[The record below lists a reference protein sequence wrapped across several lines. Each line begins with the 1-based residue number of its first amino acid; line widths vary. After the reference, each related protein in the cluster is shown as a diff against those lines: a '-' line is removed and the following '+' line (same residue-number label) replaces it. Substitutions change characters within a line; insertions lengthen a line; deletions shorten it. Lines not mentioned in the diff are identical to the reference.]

1 MVGALRRLTLVRHGE
16 TDWNRERRLQGLTDS
31 ELNDAGRLQARAL
44 AERLRG
50 TSFDA
55 LYTSPLVRASETAA
69 ILGDVLELAPV
80 RVPALRER
88 DVGAWGGLTNDDARH
103 RFPDEW
109 RRIAA
114 GEDVALGGGETK
126 AQVTA
131 RMAETLDRIGA
142 RHPSGSVLVV
152 SHGLALKLLVCR
164 LIGIDV
170 RDCERL
176 ATGANTSM
184 TVFDIRDGA
193 PRLAVYADA
202 GHLDGVTLPR

>member
-1 MVGALRRLTLVRHGE
+1 MAGSLRRLTLVRHGE
-16 TDWNRERRLQGLTDS
+16 TDWNRERRLQGLIDS
-31 ELNDAGRLQARAL
+31 ELNETGRLQARAL

-55 LYTSPLVRASETAA
+55 LYTSPLVRASETAGF
-69 ILGDVLELAPV
+69 LGEALDLAPIAL
-80 RVPALRER
+80 PDLRER
-88 DVGAWGGLTNDDARH
+88 DVGAWGGLTNEDARH

-109 RRIAA
+109 RRATA
-114 GEDVALGGGETK
+114 REDVALGGGETK
-126 AQVTA
+126 SQVTA
-131 RMAETLDRIGA
+131 RMVQAVERIAG
-142 RHPSGSVLVV
+142 RHSSGSVLVV

-176 ATGANTSM
+176 ATGANTSL